1 METLAFSKRQS
12 WLSWF
17 FRGTLILGF
26 LILAGRLS
34 ELQII
39 KGNYFRSLSEGNR
52 IRRVPIVAARGK
64 ILARGGEI
72 LVGNQE
78 AKKRIIFN
86 KDSGFGKVEDLQ
98 GAKEDEIITEYVREY
113 PLGEKFAHLSGYLGE
128 VNPEEVGKINPEC
141 PEKGPRKGGTLVGR
155 SGLEEGYECLLAG
168 IDGEELVEVD
178 TAGRKI
184 RTLGK
189 RDPIPG
195 SNLKTSI
202 DLGLQ
207 EKVSE
212 VMQGIKGAA
221 IVVEPTGRV
230 LALYSSPSFDPNLF
244 VNSQNNEKILQ
255 VLTDENLP
263 LFNRAIGGQFHPGSV
278 FKPLVAIAA
287 LEEGRVDEN
296 YIFEDKGVITI
307 KTLYGDFSYSN
318 WYFNQYGA
326 TEGKINIVRAIA
338 RSTDTFFYTLGEL
351 VGINKLV
358 EWEKKFGL
366 GEGTGIDIPGEI
378 GGLVPSPEWKEKVKG
393 EPWFLGNTYHVSIGQ
408 GDLSLTPVEVT
419 RITST
424 IASGGKLCSFKI
436 AEEADCQ
443 ELKIEEANLSLVK
456 EGMVEAC
463 RPGGTGYTFFDWN
476 KESGPSTGRS
486 GQVAC
491 KTGTAETN
499 EDGKTHAWFTV
510 FAPSDFPE
518 IVATVLVERGG
529 EGSRVAGPIARE
541 IFDYWFSK

>member
-1 METLAFSKRQS
+1 METLATSVRQS

-39 KGNYFRSLSEGNR
+39 KGNYFRTLAEGNR

-72 LVGNQE
+72 LVGN
-78 AKKRIIFN
+78 
-86 KDSGFGKVEDLQ
+86 KVEDLAGVSQ
-98 GAKEDEIITEYVREY
+98 DEIITEYVRDY
-113 PLGEKFAHLSGYLGE
+113 PLGPKFAHLSGYLGE

-141 PEKGPRKGGTLVGR
+141 PEKGPRQGGTLVGR

-178 TAGRKI
+178 TGGRKI

-189 RDPIPG
+189 RNPTTGHD
-195 SNLKTSI
+195 LKTSI
-202 DLGLQ
+202 HLGLQ
-207 EKVSE
+207 EKVAE
-212 VMQGIKGAA
+212 VMAEVKGAA
-221 IVVEPTGRV
+221 IVVEPATGRI
-230 LALYSSPSFDPNLF
+230 LALYSSPSFDPKLF
-244 VNSQNNEKILQ
+244 IEKTDSEKISQL
-255 VLTDENLP
+255 LTDENLP
-263 LFNRAIGGQFHPGSV
+263 LFNRAIGGQYHPGSV

-287 LEEGRVDEN
+287 LEEGKVDKN
-296 YIFEDKGVITI
+296 YLFEDKGVITI
-307 KTLYGDFSYSN
+307 KTLYGDFSYYN
-318 WYFNQYGA
+318 WYFSQYGA
-326 TEGKINIVRAIA
+326 TEGKINLARAIA

-351 VGINKLV
+351 LGINKLV

-378 GGLVPSPEWKEKVKG
+378 GGLVPSPEWKEKAKG

-408 GDLSLTPVEVT
+408 GDLSLTPLEVT

-424 IASGGKLCSFKI
+424 IANGGRLCSFKI
-436 AEEADCQ
+436 GEEGDCQ
-443 ELKIEEANLSLVK
+443 DLKIKEVNLSLVK

-463 RPGGTGYTFFDWN
+463 RPGGTGYTFFDF
-476 KESGPSTGRS
+476 KP
-486 GQVAC
+486 QVAC

-510 FAPSDFPE
+510 FAPADFPE
-518 IVATVLVERGG
+518 VAATVLVERGG
-529 EGSRVAGPIARE
+529 EGSKVAGPLARE
-541 IFDYWFSK
+541 ILDYWFSK

>member
-1 METLAFSKRQS
+1 METLAAAAKQS

-39 KGNYFRSLSEGNR
+39 KGNYFRSLAEGNR

-72 LVGNQE
+72 LVGNHE
-78 AKKRIIFN
+78 VKKRIIFD
-86 KDSGFGKVEDLQ
+86 KDSGFDKVEDLE

-113 PLGEKFAHLSGYLGE
+113 PLAEKFAHLSGYLGE

-178 TAGRKI
+178 TGGRKI

-189 RDPIPG
+189 RDPIAG
-195 SNLKTSI
+195 SDLKTSI
-202 DLGLQ
+202 YFGLQ

-212 VMQGIKGAA
+212 VMAEVKGAA
-221 IVVEPTGRV
+221 IVVEPATGRI
-230 LALYSSPSFDPNLF
+230 LALSSSPSFDPKLF
-244 VNSQNNEKILQ
+244 IEKSDNESISRL
-255 VLTDENLP
+255 LTDENLP

-287 LEEGRVDEN
+287 LEEGRIDKN
-296 YIFEDKGVITI
+296 YLFEDEGVITI
-307 KTLYGDFSYSN
+307 KTLYGDFSYYN
-318 WYFNQYGA
+318 WYFSQYGA
-326 TEGKINIVRAIA
+326 TEGRINLVRAIA
-338 RSTDTFFYTLGEL
+338 RSTDTFFYTLGET

-358 EWEKKFGL
+358 EWQKKFGL

-378 GGLVPSPEWKEKVKG
+378 GGLVPSPEWKERVKG

-408 GDLSLTPVEVT
+408 GDLSLTPLEVT
-419 RITST
+419 SITST
-424 IASGGKLCSFKI
+424 IANGGKLCRFKI
-436 AEEADCQ
+436 GEEADCQ
-443 ELKIEEANLSLVK
+443 DLKIKETNLSLVK

-463 RPGGTGYTFFDWN
+463 RPGGTGYTFFDF
-476 KESGPSTGRS
+476 EP
-486 GQVAC
+486 QVAC

-510 FAPSDFPE
+510 FAPADFPE
-518 IVATVLVERGG
+518 VAATVLVERGG
-529 EGSRVAGPIARE
+529 EGSKVAGPIARE
-541 IFDYWFSK
+541 IFDYWFQSGNQPSF